1 MIIDFFK
8 TFQKIYIVAQLVNQA
23 WPTVRKVLARALQQ
37 ATVAPG
43 YTEPG
48 HSESLAVINGEG
60 RKIWAPP
67 DLVCYSEKK
76 PCSVLNGA
84 IGHQQ
89 G

>member
-1 MIIDFFK
+1 VVSSRGAFAPYPREGILDVLERGSII
-8 TFQKIYIVAQLVNQA
+8 QA
-23 WPTVRKVLARALQQ
+23 N
-37 ATVAPG
+37 TVAPG
-43 YTEPG
+43 YSEPG
-48 HSESLAVINGEG
+48 HSESLAVMNGEG
-60 RKIWAPP
+60 RKIRAPP